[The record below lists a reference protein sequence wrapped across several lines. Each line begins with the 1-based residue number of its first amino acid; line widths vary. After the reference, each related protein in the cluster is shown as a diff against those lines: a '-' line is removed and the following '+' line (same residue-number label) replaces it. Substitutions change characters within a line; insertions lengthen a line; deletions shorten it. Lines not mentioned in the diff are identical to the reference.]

1 MYFTCTL
8 NISFFYFTLTIWT
21 VLSTYILHVQY
32 LWKEDVA
39 IGNLKNSDKYM
50 WRIRFTARAVLL
62 FCTCTCLLFT
72 NSLNSF
78 LMYYVY
84 FRSLVLLVEKYNLL
98 QAWLNFGQTCDI
110 FYFESNAASEAT
122 FKSKVGEII
131 CITHAWLNAWIEV
144 EDIDSQKSLNH
155 FP

>member
-1 MYFTCTL
+1 MYMY
-8 NISFFYFTLTIWT
+8 IVYKFFEF
-21 VLSTYILHVQY
+21 V
-32 LWKEDVA
+32 
-39 IGNLKNSDKYM
+39 SD
-50 WRIRFTARAVLL
+50 VLL
-62 FCTCTCLLFT
+62 
-72 NSLNSF
+72 
-78 LMYYVY
+78 Y
-84 FRSLVLLVEKYNLL
+84 FRSLVLLVKKYNLL
-98 QAWLNFGQTCDI
+98 QAWLNIGQTCDI

>member
-1 MYFTCTL
+1 MYFTYKL
-8 NISFFYFTLTIWT
+8 NSSFFYFTLTIWT
-21 VLSTYILHVQY
+21 VLSTYILHVLY

-39 IGNLKNSDKYM
+39 IGNLKNSDKYT
-50 WRIRFTARAVLL
+50 WRFRFTARAGLL
-62 FCTCTCLLFT
+62 FCTCTCTCILFT

-78 LMYYVY
+78 LMYY
-84 FRSLVLLVEKYNLL
+84 FIFDLWCCLLKNKNLL

-144 EDIDSQKSLNH
+144 EDIDSQK
-155 FP
+155 

>member
-1 MYFTCTL
+1 MYFTYTL

-50 WRIRFTARAVLL
+50 WRIRFTAREGLL
-62 FCTCTCLLFT
+62 FCTCTCILFT

-84 FRSLVLLVEKYNLL
+84 FRSLVLFVKKKPS
-98 QAWLNFGQTCDI
+98 ASMINFFNWPVI
-110 FYFESNAASEAT
+110 YFT
-122 FKSKVGEII
+122 SKVMP
-131 CITHAWLNAWIEV
+131 HQRQRLNLRSV
-144 EDIDSQKSLNH
+144 KLFVLRMHD
-155 FP
+155 

>member
-1 MYFTCTL
+1 M
-8 NISFFYFTLTIWT
+8 
-21 VLSTYILHVQY
+21 
-32 LWKEDVA
+32 
-39 IGNLKNSDKYM
+39 
-50 WRIRFTARAVLL
+50 
-62 FCTCTCLLFT
+62 
-72 NSLNSF
+72 
-78 LMYYVY
+78 
-84 FRSLVLLVEKYNLL
+84 LLVEKIKTSASMIKFWTDSN
-98 QAWLNFGQTCDI
+98 I

>member
-1 MYFTCTL
+1 M
-8 NISFFYFTLTIWT
+8 LTFWT

-39 IGNLKNSDKYM
+39 IGNLKNSDKYT
-50 WRIRFTARAVLL
+50 WRIRFTARAGLL
-62 FCTCTCLLFT
+62 FCTCTCILFT
-72 NSLNSF
+72 KSLYTF
-78 LMYYVY
+78 LMYYHY
-84 FRSLVLLVEKYNLL
+84 FRYLVLLVKKYNLL

-131 CITHAWLNAWIEV
+131 CITHAWLNDWIEV